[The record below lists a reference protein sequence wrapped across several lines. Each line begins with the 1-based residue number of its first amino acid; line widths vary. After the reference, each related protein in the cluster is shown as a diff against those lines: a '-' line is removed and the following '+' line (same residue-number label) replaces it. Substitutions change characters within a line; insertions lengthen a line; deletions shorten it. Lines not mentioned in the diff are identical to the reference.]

1 MKPQF
6 QSASKGLL
14 FLVLTFLLQAFTVNI
29 KPAGGDYFKVLLNN
43 KMIAEQYLTQP
54 VAIKSLSL
62 TSSNSNDQLTF
73 YYSHCGKPGSERSI
87 VVKNADGSTLKQWHF
102 SNGGDFNMNIRAKD
116 LVNAVNKK
124 AEVSV
129 FYYSKEIMDGRLLIR
144 LNLKGATA

>member
-6 QSASKGLL
+6 QSASTGLL
-14 FLVLTFLLQAFTVNI
+14 FLALTFLLQAFAPNL

-54 VAIKSLSL
+54 VSIKSFSLSG
-62 TSSNSNDQLTF
+62 SNNNDQLTF

-87 VVKNADGSTLKQWHF
+87 VVKNADGSILKQWHF
-102 SNGGDFNMNIRAKD
+102 SNGSDFNMNVRAKD

-129 FYYSKEIMDGRLLIR
+129 FYYSKELVEGRLLIR
-144 LNLKGATA
+144 LNLKGITA